1 MENGM
6 LWFDDRKDISTEQKI
21 QNAVAFFQEKY
32 GSKPDCCY
40 VNVTSQQKEISQKLK
55 GLRVEISRYVM
66 PNHFLLEKDH

>member
-6 LWFDDRKDISTEQKI
+6 LWFDDRKDISMEQKI
-21 QNAVAFFQEKY
+21 QNAILFFQEKY

-40 VNVTSQQKEISQKLK
+40 INATTPQKEISQKMA
-55 GLRVEISRYVM
+55 GLRIEISQYVM